1 MGRIPRLI
9 QRDRYEQSPAIAGL
23 CFCVLAL
30 LSSCAKEAVKSLI
43 DETRAPT
50 RIIVEIRL
58 DQAQMP
64 NDKELK
70 LRQAVADAIENAHIG
85 VVAKST
91 ADIGRMDVAVDVKD
105 SVSSIPIIHDILRR
119 LALDDRS
126 TVRVDETHG

>member
-9 QRDRYEQSPAIAGL
+9 HSDDLQQSPALAGL
-23 CFCVLAL
+23 CFCLLAL
-30 LSSCAKEAVKSLI
+30 LSGCAKEAIKSLI

-64 NDKELK
+64 NEKELK
-70 LRQAVADAIENAHIG
+70 LRQSVADAIENAHVG

-91 ADIGRMDVAVDVKD
+91 ADIGRMDIAVDVKD
-105 SVSSIPIIHDILRR
+105 SVTAIPIIHDILRK
-119 LALDDRS
+119 LAIDERS
-126 TVRVDETHG
+126 TVRIDETHS